1 MILQETYKLENGTK
15 IPKLGLGTWCIDNDK
30 AAQTVRT
37 AVTLGYRLIDTAQAY
52 ENEQGV
58 GEGIRSCSV
67 SREELFVASKVAAEL
82 KTYEAAAASIEETL
96 EKMGYGQYEI
106 SNFAKPG
113 YECRHN
119 IGYWKRVDYL
129 GVGLGASSL
138 IDNVRYSNTR
148 DLYTYLSECENIHDC
163 YMQYPLTEGVT
174 GSAVYSA
181 DGTHILVPAVN
192 LHAAAEQTTRNE
204 QMEEFMFLGLR
215 MRDGF
220 YREEFTQAFGIPIEA
235 VYGDALN
242 HLQQEELLLKREG
255 RIYLTDKG
263 MDLNNYVVA
272 QFML

>member
-1 MILQETYKLENGTK
+1 MQTESLPTEEEEYQTTKMTQHILKE
-15 IPKLGLGTWCIDNDK
+15 
-30 AAQTVRT
+30 A
-37 AVTLGYRLIDTAQAY
+37 GYHWY
-52 ENEQGV
+52 EV
-58 GEGIRSCSV
+58 
-67 SREELFVASKVAAEL
+67 
-82 KTYEAAAASIEETL
+82 
-96 EKMGYGQYEI
+96 

-181 DGTHILVPAVN
+181 DGTHLLVPAVN

-215 MRDGF
+215 MNEGVTRA
-220 YREEFTQAFGIPIEA
+220 AFEQSFGVPIEA
-235 VYGDALN
+235 VYLETLRKLKEQGL
-242 HLQQEELLLKREG
+242 LQMVAG
-255 RIYLTDKG
+255 RIALTDKG
-263 MDLNNYVVA
+263 MDLANYVMA
-272 QFML
+272 KFLL